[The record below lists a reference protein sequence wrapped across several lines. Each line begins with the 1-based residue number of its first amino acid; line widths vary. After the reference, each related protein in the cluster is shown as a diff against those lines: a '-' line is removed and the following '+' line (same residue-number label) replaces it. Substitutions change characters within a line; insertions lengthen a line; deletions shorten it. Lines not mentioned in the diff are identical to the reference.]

1 MNTRWESMLRDC
13 KMNNSQI
20 IAMRE
25 LKFPMLKHSL
35 ATSMK
40 NSITWALCFFFA
52 GCSSETKHKTKPPPK
67 YFFLNSDLIFHR
79 EFISTYTDTGRNFVC
94 ASAVTQNVH

>member
-52 GCSSETKHKTKPPPK
+52 GCSSETKHKTKPPPPN
-67 YFFLNSDLIFHR
+67 FFFKIL
-79 EFISTYTDTGRNFVC
+79 T
-94 ASAVTQNVH
+94 

>member
-1 MNTRWESMLRDC
+1 MNTRRESMLRDY

-20 IAMRE
+20 IAMSE

-52 GCSSETKHKTKPPPK
+52 GCSSETKHKTTPPK
-67 YFFLNSDLIFHR
+67 KQPFFKIL
-79 EFISTYTDTGRNFVC
+79 T
-94 ASAVTQNVH
+94 